1 MRTYAE
7 LFKTPGV
14 AAVLFA
20 QLLAR
25 FPFGMQTIVFA
36 IHLEHVFG
44 NYTVAGLAIAASTV
58 GGAISAPLLGR
69 LVALYGIKRI
79 VIICSSVVPIGFL
92 LIAFAPLTESQAVLT
107 ALAMGLFVPPIQP
120 AARAVY
126 PTLVKTEG
134 ARNTLFSVDAILQEV
149 IWIVGP
155 VLATILI
162 ATTTTTVPLVVMVF
176 IQIIGGY
183 WFALLGRV
191 NGAPIPK
198 STKKMGSVL
207 RTPLVRVMIIVN
219 LLFVGSFSALEI
231 GAVAAVGKA
240 EAGFVLAMLS
250 IGSVVGALAFGHR
263 ARSPYALTKQLA
275 VVLIGD
281 LLIFFNATDPIW
293 LGICL
298 FISGIGVALAFAT
311 MSAIIAKSIPLSDTP
326 EVYGWI
332 GSGQNIGYGMGAA
345 LAGILV
351 DHLSPTASF
360 GLASGLDGIAMF
372 VALAAVAIT
381 PMLLNSTA
389 KTKENK

>member
-14 AAVLFA
+14 AIVLFA

-25 FPFGMQTIVFA
+25 FPFGMQTITFA

-58 GGAISAPLLGR
+58 GAAISAPLLGR
-69 LVALYGIKRI
+69 LVAVYGIKVV
-79 VIICSSVVPIGFL
+79 VITCSLVSPIGFL
-92 LIAFAPLTESQAVLT
+92 LIGFAPLTEGQAILT
-107 ALAMGLFVPPIQP
+107 ALVLGFFVPPIQP

-126 PTLVKTEG
+126 PTLVKTE
-134 ARNTLFSVDAILQEV
+134 AMRNNLFSVDAILQEV

-155 VLATILI
+155 VLTTVLI

-176 IQIIGGY
+176 VQVIGGVT
-183 WFALLGRV
+183 FALLPMV
-191 NGAPIPK
+191 QGAPIPR
-198 STKKMGSVL
+198 SKKRMGSVL
-207 RTPLVRVMIIVN
+207 RTPLVRVMIVIN

-240 EAGFVLAMLS
+240 QAGFVLAMLS
-250 IGSVVGALAFGHR
+250 IGSVVGAIAFGHR
-263 ARSPYALTKQLA
+263 ARSPMALTKQLG
-275 VVLIGD
+275 VVLLGD
-281 LLIFFNATDPIW
+281 LLIFFNAKDPLW

-311 MSAIIAKSIPLSDTP
+311 MSAIIAKSIPLDDTP

-332 GSGQNIGYGMGAA
+332 GSGQNIGYGLGAG

-351 DHLSPTASF
+351 DYVSSTASF
-360 GLASGLDGIAMF
+360 AFASGLDGVAML
-372 VALAAVAIT
+372 VALGAVAIT
-381 PMLLNSTA
+381 PALLNSTSE
-389 KTKENK
+389 KKEK

>member
-14 AAVLFA
+14 AVVLFA

-25 FPFGMQTIVFA
+25 FPFGMQTIAFA

-58 GGAISAPLLGR
+58 GAAISAPFLGR
-69 LVALYGIKRI
+69 LVAVYGIKVV
-79 VIICSSVVPIGFL
+79 VITCSLVSPIGFL
-92 LIAFAPLTESQAVLT
+92 LIAFAPLTQGQAILT
-107 ALAMGLFVPPIQP
+107 ALALGFFVPPIQP

-126 PTLVKTEG
+126 PTLVKSE
-134 ARNTLFSVDAILQEV
+134 AVRNNLFSVDAILQEV

-155 VLATILI
+155 VLTTVLI
-162 ATTTTTVPLVVMVF
+162 ATTNTTVPLVVMVF
-176 IQIIGGY
+176 VQVIGGVT
-183 WFALLGRV
+183 FALLPMV
-191 NGAPIPK
+191 QGAPIPR
-198 STKKMGSVL
+198 SKKRMGSVL
-207 RTPLVRVMIIVN
+207 RTPLVRVMIVVN

-240 EAGFVLAMLS
+240 QAGFVLAMLS
-250 IGSVVGALAFGHR
+250 IGSVVGAIAFGHR
-263 ARSPYALTKQLA
+263 ARSPLALTKQLG
-275 VVLIGD
+275 VVLLGD
-281 LLIFFNATDPIW
+281 VLIFLNAKDPLW

-311 MSAIIAKSIPLSDTP
+311 MSAIIAKSIPLDDTP

-332 GSGQNIGYGMGAA
+332 GSGQNVGYGFGAA

-351 DHLSPTASF
+351 DQVSSTASF
-360 GLASGLDGIAMF
+360 AFASGLDGIGML
-372 VALAAVAIT
+372 VALGAVAIT
-381 PMLLNSTA
+381 PALLNS
-389 KTKENK
+389 KSEKKI

>member
-14 AAVLFA
+14 AVVLFA

-58 GGAISAPLLGR
+58 SAAVSSPILGR
-69 LVALYGIKRI
+69 LVAVHGIKR
-79 VIICSSVVPIGFL
+79 VVLTCSLVAPIGYL
-92 LIAFAPLTESQAVLT
+92 VLGFAPITEGGAIIT
-107 ALAMGLFVPPIQP
+107 ALFLGLFVPPIQP

-126 PTLVKTEG
+126 VTLVKTE
-134 ARNTLFSVDAILQEV
+134 ASRSTLFSVDAILQEV

-155 VLATILI
+155 VLATVLI
-162 ATTTTTVPLVVMVF
+162 ATTNTTVPLVVMICV
-176 IQIIGGY
+176 QIIGGS
-183 WFALLGRV
+183 WFALLPRV
-191 NGAPIPK
+191 QGAPIPRSK
-198 STKKMGSVL
+198 KKMGSVL
-207 RTPLVRVMIIVN
+207 RSKLVRVMIIVN

-231 GAVAAVGKA
+231 GAVAAVGEA

-250 IGSVVGALAFGHR
+250 VGSVIGALAFGHR

-275 VVLIGD
+275 IVLLGDVLIF
-281 LLIFFNATDPIW
+281 LNAKDPLW
-293 LGICL
+293 LGVCL

-311 MSAIIAKSIPLSDTP
+311 MSAIIGKAIPIDDTP

-332 GSGQNIGYGMGAA
+332 GSGQNIGYGIGAA
-345 LAGILV
+345 IAGVLI
-351 DHLSPTASF
+351 DHVSSTAAF
-360 GLASGLDGIAMF
+360 AFASGLDGIAML

-381 PMLLNSTA
+381 PSFLSSKSEKKVA
-389 KTKENK
+389 

>member
-25 FPFGMQTIVFA
+25 FPFGMQTIAFA
-36 IHLEHVFG
+36 IHLEHIYG

-58 GGAISAPLLGR
+58 GAAFSAPILGR
-69 LVALYGIKRI
+69 LVAVYGIKVV
-79 VIICSSVVPIGFL
+79 VITCSLVSPIGFVL
-92 LIAFAPLTESQAVLT
+92 LGFVSLTEGQVVLT
-107 ALAMGLFVPPIQP
+107 ALALGLFVPPIQP

-126 PTLVKTEG
+126 PTLVKTESV
-134 ARNTLFSVDAILQEV
+134 RNNLFSVDAILQEV

-155 VLATILI
+155 VLTTVLI
-162 ATTTTTVPLVVMVF
+162 ATTNTVVPLVVMVF
-176 IQIIGGY
+176 VQVIGGL
-183 WFALLGRV
+183 WFALLPEV
-191 NGAPIPK
+191 QGAPIPRSK
-198 STKKMGSVL
+198 KKMGSVL
-207 RTPLVRVMIIVN
+207 RSKFVRVMIIVN

-240 EAGFVLAMLS
+240 GAGFVLAMLS
-250 IGSVVGALAFGHR
+250 VGSIVGALAFGHR
-263 ARSPYALTKQLA
+263 ARSPLALTKQLG

-281 LLIFFNATDPIW
+281 ILIFVNAEDPIW

-311 MSAIIAKSIPLSDTP
+311 MSAIIAKSIPLDDTP

-332 GSGQNIGYGMGAA
+332 GSGQNIGYGFGAA
-345 LAGILV
+345 IAGVLV
-351 DHLSPTASF
+351 DHVSNEASF
-360 GLASGLDGIAMF
+360 AFATGLDGVAML

-381 PMLLNSTA
+381 PSLLNS
-389 KTKENK
+389 KSEKKEI

>member
-14 AAVLFA
+14 AVVLFA

-25 FPFGMQTIVFA
+25 FPFGMQTITFA

-58 GGAISAPLLGR
+58 SASVSAPILGR
-69 LVALYGIKRI
+69 LVALYGIKR
-79 VIICSSVVPIGFL
+79 VVVMCSLVSPIGFL
-92 LIAFAPLTESQAVLT
+92 VIGFAPITEAGAIIT
-107 ALAMGLFVPPIQP
+107 AFCLGLFVPPIQP

-126 PTLVKTEG
+126 PTLVKTE
-134 ARNTLFSVDAILQEV
+134 ASRNTLFSVDAMLQEV

-155 VLATILI
+155 VLTTVLI
-162 ATTTTTVPLVVMVF
+162 ATTNTVVPLVVMVF
-176 IQIIGGY
+176 VQVIGGT
-183 WFALLGRV
+183 WFALLPEV
-191 NGAPIPK
+191 QGAPIPK
-198 STKKMGSVL
+198 SKKRMGSVL
-207 RTPLVRVMIIVN
+207 RSKLVRVMIIVN

-250 IGSVVGALAFGHR
+250 IGSVIGALAFGHR
-263 ARSPYALTKQLA
+263 ARSPYALTKQLG

-281 LLIFFNATDPIW
+281 LLIFFNASDPIW
-293 LGICL
+293 LGVCL
-298 FISGIGVALAFAT
+298 FISGIGVATAFAT
-311 MSAIIAKSIPLSDTP
+311 MSAIIAKSIPLDDTP

-332 GSGQNIGYGMGAA
+332 GSGQNIGYGVGAA
-345 LAGILV
+345 IAGVLV
-351 DHLSPTASF
+351 DNVSSTASF
-360 GLASGLDGIAMF
+360 AFASGLDGVAML

-381 PMLLNSTA
+381 PSFLHSKSEKKA
-389 KTKENK
+389 A